1 LILLVRGFSLR
12 RSGLCSVACHLRSYD
27 ALYRL
32 TPLRIYGKDRAKG
45 TTKVYTRSVPQVS
58 VFHVEVGI
66 PNKKGGPLRSRRLEL
81 MLSLPVDFDFY
92 TWSAMFVM
100 KVSRRGLLSRAQSGA
115 QSLNSAAPRT
125 GSLSRKSTSTS
136 SCRCLHRASH
146 RWRYN
151 RQSWRDT
158 RIVVRNL

>member
-1 LILLVRGFSLR
+1 MILLVRGFSLR

-100 KVSRRGLLSRAQSGA
+100 IVTVSLVHVATV
-115 QSLNSAAPRT
+115 SLA
-125 GSLSRKSTSTS
+125 
-136 SCRCLHRASH
+136 H
-146 RWRYN
+146 
-151 RQSWRDT
+151 
-158 RIVVRNL
+158 V

>member
-1 LILLVRGFSLR
+1 VSTFRLADLLREGAKVAEGCLILLVRGFSLR
-12 RSGLCSVACHLRSYD
+12 RSGLCSVACHLRRYD

-32 TPLRIYGKDRAKG
+32 APLRIYCEGRAKG
-45 TTKVYTRSVPQVS
+45 TTKVYTRSVPPKVS

-100 KVSRRGLLSRAQSGA
+100 IVTVSLVHVATV
-115 QSLNSAAPRT
+115 SLA
-125 GSLSRKSTSTS
+125 
-136 SCRCLHRASH
+136 H
-146 RWRYN
+146 
-151 RQSWRDT
+151 
-158 RIVVRNL
+158 V